1 MPIVVDLCWGVGGG
15 GEREE
20 RVYSNTR
27 VNNNCSVSK
36 NFSGKYKN
44 KTKNNVLDLK
54 KKVNVVYL

>member
-27 VNNNCSVSK
+27 VNNNCSVDSDGDFAEVIEAS
-36 NFSGKYKN
+36 NE
-44 KTKNNVLDLK
+44 
-54 KKVNVVYL
+54 